1 MLTENATHDAGRWT
15 ATTDRTDRSKG
26 PRWTSLNGAVG
37 AGQLAWFDR
46 TLQQS
51 AASSERVIVMCHVPV
66 LPDPESKE
74 FNSRLLWNFQQVL
87 DTMHKYTH
95 VVAVLSGHYHSGSY
109 QKDEAGIHHLTLQS
123 ALEVAANHDCF
134 AIIDVHPSRLV
145 IRGFGKQESYIL
157 PYK

>member
-1 MLTENATHDAGRWT
+1 MLTENATYDPQTCRWT
-15 ATTDRTDRSKG
+15 ADPTDCTRG

-37 AGQLAWFDR
+37 AGQLTWFDR
-46 TLQQS
+46 ELKKS

-66 LPDPESKE
+66 LPDPESEE

-95 VVAVLSGHYHSGSY
+95 VVAVLSGHCHSGAY

-123 ALEVAANHDCF
+123 ALEVAPKHDCF
-134 AIIDVHPSRLV
+134 AVVDVHPSRLV